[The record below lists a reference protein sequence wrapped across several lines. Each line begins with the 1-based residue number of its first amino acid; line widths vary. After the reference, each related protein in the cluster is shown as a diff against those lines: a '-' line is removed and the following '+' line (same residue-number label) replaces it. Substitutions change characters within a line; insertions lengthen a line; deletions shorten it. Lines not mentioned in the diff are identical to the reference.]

1 MLVTDTAPNRVLS
14 WNQQTYQR
22 LKLSLSLGLRRQ
34 LFVAVCDDLSLRDR
48 LTEQLHSELELSF
61 ADGQTA
67 LQLVS
72 LTLQAGDPDP
82 LAQISQWF
90 ACHRRSPNSTS
101 MLGFQILGVERLTRQ
116 SSTVQQL
123 FLRRLQIMEPYLPR
137 LDAALL
143 LWLPRPW
150 FYTIQQSVPEFW
162 RWHTGIFEFAG
173 EPTPLVSDY
182 SPVPDSPAPAS
193 ALELEKE
200 SVSKS
205 PPPVERP
212 SAPLPQEETK
222 GSFQEDL
229 RTLLAQEGEETDVI
243 PSLPKVKRDSQPQGK
258 PKAPVPT
265 VVDEEEPAQT
275 TAPSEPPP
283 PNELTPEPPVQPETK
298 QTSSAAPIEQPLT
311 EELGSSEPQGA
322 AVPDTPSE
330 AEPEPQAES
339 PTASADAYL
348 ELGHYY
354 RHLIEQGDASE
365 ENLLTAIQAYEMALQ
380 FIDNTSPQLCE
391 ILNDVGNL
399 YWMLSRRAG
408 GGEQALS
415 YLEQGIRAYQLA
427 LAKLIAEE
435 VPHTYSM
442 IQNNLGAAYGD
453 LARYGE
459 PIDALQQSI
468 RAYEEALHY
477 RSAQS
482 DPLKYASTKNNLGTA
497 YWYLAQHHAPA
508 DNLRAAIA
516 AYRKSLTY
524 YSDRTN
530 PANWAM
536 IQNNLGTAYWNLAQY
551 DRQPEPWLEQAT
563 EAYREALKYRTAKES
578 PAACAATQNNLGT
591 AYWHLADCLHQAP
604 ERRRDYLRQCILA
617 YEGAIAL
624 AEQLAGQ
631 TPPIPVNF
639 DLLATENNLGLAHYQ
654 LATEPKFS
662 LDETKRA
669 THLEAA
675 LHQHAQ
681 VCTKAVAQSEIYQT
695 ALIYLT
701 KTVRTFYQEKGIN
714 GQNFAL
720 SKVPGQLLPEI
731 LPRL

>member
-48 LTEQLHSELELSF
+48 LSDRLHSELELSL
-61 ADGQTA
+61 ADGRTA
-67 LQLVS
+67 PRLVS
-72 LTLQAGDPDP
+72 LTLHAGDPDP

-90 ACHRRSPNSTS
+90 SCHRRSPNSTS
-101 MLGFQILGVERLTRQ
+101 ILGFQILGIERLTRR
-116 SSTVQQL
+116 SPTVQQL
-123 FLRRLQIMEPYLPR
+123 FLRRLQIMETHLSR

-173 EPTPLVSDY
+173 EPTPLVSEY
-182 SPVPDSPAPAS
+182 SPPLNRPSPTS
-193 ALELEKE
+193 ALEEE
-200 SVSKS
+200 SVPES
-205 PPPVERP
+205 PPPVKLP
-212 SAPLPQEETK
+212 SAPLPQEETT

-229 RTLLAQEGEETDVI
+229 RTLLAQEVEETEIV
-243 PSLPKVKRDSQPQGK
+243 PSLPKVKRESQPPGK
-258 PKAPVPT
+258 PEAPAPAIA
-265 VVDEEEPAQT
+265 DEEESAQT
-275 TAPSEPPP
+275 TDASETPPP
-283 PNELTPEPPVQPETK
+283 DEPTPNLQAQPEAK
-298 QTSSAAPIEQPLT
+298 QTHSAPPDES
-311 EELGSSEPQGA
+311 ESSEQSQA
-322 AVPDTPSE
+322 AE
-330 AEPEPQAES
+330 ASDAPRDAETEPQEES
-339 PTASADAYL
+339 PASAADAYL

-354 RHLIEQGDASE
+354 RHLIEQGDTSQ
-365 ENLLTAIQAYEMALQ
+365 ENLLTAVQAYEMALQ
-380 FIDNTSPQLCE
+380 FIDNASPQLCE

-399 YWMLSRRAG
+399 YWMLSRSAG

-415 YLEQGIRAYQLA
+415 YLEQSIRAYQLA
-427 LAKLIAEE
+427 LAKLTVEE
-435 VPHTYSM
+435 APQLYSM

-453 LARYGE
+453 LARYSD

-468 RAYEEALHY
+468 RAYEEALRY

-482 DPLKYASTKNNLGTA
+482 DPLRYASTQNNLGTA

-516 AYRKSLTY
+516 AYEQSLSY
-524 YSDRTN
+524 YDNRTN

-536 IQNNLGTAYWNLAQY
+536 IQNNLGTAFWNLAQY
-551 DRQPEPWLEQAT
+551 NSQPEIWLERAT
-563 EAYREALKYRTAKES
+563 QAYRAALKYRTAQES
-578 PAACAATQNNLGT
+578 PVACAATQNNLGT
-591 AYWHLADCLHQAP
+591 AFWHLADCLHQAP
-604 ERRRDYLRQCILA
+604 ERRKDYLRECIIA
-617 YEGAIAL
+617 YESAIAL
-624 AEQLAGQ
+624 AQQLACQ

-639 DLLATENNLGLAHYQ
+639 DLLATQNNLGLAHYQ

-662 LDETKRA
+662 LDEATRA

-675 LHQHAQ
+675 LHQHGQ
-681 VCTKAVAQSEIYQT
+681 VCTNAVAQSEIYQT